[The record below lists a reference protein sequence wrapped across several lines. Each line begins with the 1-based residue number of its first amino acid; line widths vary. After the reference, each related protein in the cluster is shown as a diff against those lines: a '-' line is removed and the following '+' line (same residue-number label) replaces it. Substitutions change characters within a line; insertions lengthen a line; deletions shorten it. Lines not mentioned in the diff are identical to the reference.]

1 MDVTVA
7 FLPPGTLSPDS
18 SSRGLLGP
26 TSGAAGLAD
35 AGGLLPVGSLS
46 VVSPEAGGSYAT
58 ASATA
63 RRVSGGKVLAMLP
76 SLIVREAGFL
86 HIMSR
91 IAHPS
96 QSCPVCFCP

>member
-1 MDVTVA
+1 MDATVA

-46 VVSPEAGGSYAT
+46 EAGGSYAT